1 MHIEI
6 PPVPHKLILK
16 SQENS
21 THGDTSAI
29 IKERVIQAQQ
39 IQLQRNGCLNAQ
51 MNNQQI
57 KQFCEI
63 DDQTQN
69 LLESAIHK
77 FGLSARAFH
86 KILKVSRTI
95 ADIEASKNIAI
106 KHASEAISYRK
117 LDRKIS
123 I

>member
-1 MHIEI
+1 
-6 PPVPHKLILK
+6 
-16 SQENS
+16 
-21 THGDTSAI
+21 
-29 IKERVIQAQQ
+29 
-39 IQLQRNGCLNAQ
+39 